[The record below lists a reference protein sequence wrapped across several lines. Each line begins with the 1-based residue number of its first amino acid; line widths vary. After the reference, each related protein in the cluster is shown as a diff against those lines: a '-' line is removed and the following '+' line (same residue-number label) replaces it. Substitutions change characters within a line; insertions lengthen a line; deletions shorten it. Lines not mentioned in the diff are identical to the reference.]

1 MPNTKEK
8 VIWALKSLLELVE
21 NDSVRA
27 EEIEGLTTEQ
37 IIERAEIEAQKAH
50 DAASDLKN
58 TPD

>member
-1 MPNTKEK
+1 MADTKEK
-8 VIWALKSLLELVE
+8 VIYALKTLIELIE

-37 IIERAEIEAQKAH
+37 IIERAELEAEKAH
-50 DAASDLKN
+50 NAATDLKN